1 MKVGATAD
9 LLGDL
14 PASKKNTPANS
25 KSNGYKIVSIRLRQA
40 EFESF
45 CGQVQAMGLTHN
57 LALRIAARRISGFLE
72 LDAETRRSLWLI
84 SDQIGEI
91 SSNLMHLRRIAD
103 RSGTLDI
110 DKLAECR
117 TAFGREFA
125 VLDDKLQTLLNVSQR
140 RIDGCAMLKE
150 ASKR

>member
-1 MKVGATAD
+1 MRVGATTD

-14 PASKKNTPANS
+14 PVSKNTPVGRNP
-25 KSNGYKIVSIRLRQA
+25 KDYKIVSVRLRQA

-45 CGQVQAMGLTHN
+45 SEQVQAMGLTHN

-72 LDAETRRSLWLI
+72 IDAETRRSLWQI
-84 SDQIGEI
+84 SDKIGEI
-91 SSNLMHLRRIAD
+91 SGNLMHLRRIAD
-103 RSGTLDI
+103 RSGTLDM
-110 DKLAECR
+110 DKLAEYR

-150 ASKR
+150 SSKT